1 MWVAHYAWLHSKY
14 PKKKESRLSTITQ
27 DNPDSSLL
35 EMPEVNMCQNLLEY
49 LLDIG
54 ISGSSGFG
62 LTPLTWTEL
71 LSWSTL
77 TGITLTSWESLA
89 LMNLSRAF
97 TSYHGKFD
105 EKDVASPHVV
115 EDFDRN
121 LVSQSIGFRLRSLA
135 KRMNK

>member
-1 MWVAHYAWLHSKY
+1 M
-14 PKKKESRLSTITQ
+14 E

-35 EMPEVNMCQNLLEY
+35 EMPEVPGCQNLLEN
-49 LLDIG
+49 LLEVG

-71 LSWSTL
+71 LSWTTL
-77 TGITLTSWESLA
+77 TDIYLNSWESVT
-89 LMNLSRAF
+89 MINLSRAF

-105 EKDVASPHVV
+105 EKDVPAPHVV